1 MSKGVDLPS
10 KSGFYTY
17 IFERGLK
24 AGHLVVNPI
33 LVASPGFFFHRL
45 SGVNKLKLAILGKVS
60 DIPHCIIILFGLH
73 IWKNFI
79 LT

>member
-33 LVASPGFFFHRL
+33 LVASPGFFVHRL
-45 SGVNKLKLAILGKVS
+45 SGVKKLKLAI
-60 DIPHCIIILFGLH
+60 
-73 IWKNFI
+73 
-79 LT
+79 